1 MSCAKTMVVLGSG
14 LVAYMFLYVGGHT
27 SEMITLIKGLSD
39 DHYNPMVFV
48 CADTDKKSMEHVEAS
63 NVSLSSCHLL

>member
-1 MSCAKTMVVLGSG
+1 ML
-14 LVAYMFLYVGGHT
+14 LYIGGHT
-27 SEMITLIKGLSD
+27 SEMITLIKGLDS

-63 NVSLSSCHLL
+63 NVLFSFFFL